1 MRYRVTNLTR
11 NTLLAD
17 RASRADTFARRF
29 KGLMGVTAL
38 AVGDGLHLEPCTGV
52 HTFFMRIPVD
62 AVFLDI
68 NLEVIAVYHAMAPWS
83 MSRVYLGARSVLE
96 LPTGTTRATETHT
109 GDRLR
114 FEPAGSQY
122 LPSENLP
129 LPAGGQLAD

>member
-11 NTLLAD
+11 NTLLAN

-29 KGLMGVTAL
+29 KGLMGVTTL
-38 AVGDGLHLEPCTGV
+38 AVGDGLQLEPCTGV

-62 AVFLDI
+62 AVFLDTD
-68 NLEVIAVYHAMAPWS
+68 LEVVAMYHAMAPWS

-96 LPTGTTRATETHT
+96 LPAGTTRASGTHT

-114 FEPAGSQY
+114 FEPAGS
-122 LPSENLP
+122 
-129 LPAGGQLAD
+129 